1 MGAWYNRRVTAERI
15 ADPLL
20 DALAAAQEQQQ
31 LFAPVPA
38 TVVVGVSGGADSVCL
53 LHALAALADQWAITL
68 HVAHVDHALRPT
80 SGEDAAFVRELAHTL
95 GLPFHCLTLAPDEL
109 ARLPG
114 GREAAARLA
123 RHRYLHATAT
133 NVTPPGQV
141 PHVAL
146 AHHMEDQAETVLLHL
161 VQGAGLRGL
170 GGMHLVN
177 TLQLDGGQ
185 VDAPTVRVVRPLLGI
200 HRAAIRDYLA
210 RHHLAWRED
219 PTNADVTIARN
230 RLRHSVLPQ
239 LALLNP
245 AVADV
250 LGRTAELL
258 AGEAARIERLDA
270 ALLEQLSAAPATAG
284 RVLLDLDALRR
295 LSAPDQRGVLRH
307 AFAGL
312 CAQQGVQDQGR
323 AIGYAHVE
331 DLRTQLVTVAGATG
345 PHPIAA
351 GVAWS
356 VTGNRTG
363 DGSAPHL
370 RLSLYTGDAL
380 PFPPDHPYL
389 GQDWRACQGCQPIVT
404 GATMVAGA
412 WQLICTRLPVSALP
426 ANWRANLDPWLSYL
440 DADAVGSPCLTTP
453 AAGMRFAPLGMAG
466 QTRALG
472 DLFTGRKTPTS
483 LRTGWPIVV
492 DSATGQV
499 LWVCGIQP
507 AHDARV
513 TETTTAV
520 LCLEWEMHPLL
531 TSPDPAEEQV
541 AEQARLLPPQAG
553 EGRGGV
559 NRDGVNRG
567 SVCAPT

>member
-1 MGAWYNRRVTAERI
+1 MTAERT

-20 DALAAAQEQQQ
+20 DALAAAQEQHH
-31 LFAPVPA
+31 LFAPLPA

-68 HVAHVDHALRPT
+68 HVAHIDHALRPT
-80 SGEDAAFVRELAHTL
+80 SGEDAAFVRELARTL
-95 GLPFHCLTLAPDEL
+95 DLPCHCLTLAPDEL

-123 RHRYLHATAT
+123 RQRYLHATAM

-170 GGMHLVN
+170 SGMRPVN
-177 TLQLDGGQ
+177 TLHLDGAQ
-185 VDAPTVRVVRPLLGI
+185 VDAPAVRVVRPFLGL
-200 HRAAIRDYLA
+200 HRAAIRDYLV
-210 RHHLAWRED
+210 RHRLAWRED

-230 RLRHSVLPQ
+230 RLRHRVLPQ

-258 AGEAARIERLDA
+258 EGETARIERLDA
-270 ALLEQLSAAPATAG
+270 ALLEQLSAAPATAE
-284 RVLLDLDALRR
+284 RALLDLDALRR

-307 AFAGL
+307 ALAGL
-312 CAQQGVQDQGR
+312 RAQQGVKDEGQ

-331 DLRTQLVTVAGATG
+331 DLRTQLATVAGATG

-363 DGSAPHL
+363 DGSTPHL
-370 RLSLYTGDAL
+370 RLSLHADNAL

-389 GQDWRACQGCQPIVT
+389 GQNWRARQGSQPIVT
-404 GATMVAGA
+404 GATVVAGA
-412 WQLICTRLPVSALP
+412 WQLVCARLPVNALP
-426 ANWRANLDPWLSYL
+426 ANWRANSNPWLTYL
-440 DADAVGSPCLTTP
+440 DADAAGSPCLTTP
-453 AAGMRFAPLGMAG
+453 VAGMRFAPLGMAG

-472 DLFTGRKTPTS
+472 DLFTDRKTPAS
-483 LRTGWPIVV
+483 LRAGWPIVV
-492 DSATGQV
+492 DDGNGQV

-507 AHDARV
+507 GHGARV
-513 TETTTAV
+513 TEATTAV

-531 TSPDPAEEQV
+531 TSPGSGEEQV
-541 AEQARLLPPQAG
+541 PAQAQSLPPHPG

-559 NRDGVNRG
+559 NRGG
-567 SVCAPT
+567 VCAPT